1 MLFDLPVT
9 SRLPALA
16 ALACVAISGCATTTS
31 GAAMPAPRA
40 PLTTPEALPGL
51 LLAAPDVGAAM
62 SGDDVVVTREVTKP
76 WNDSMFFADR
86 NCLAVGG
93 AAQQDVYAD
102 TGWTAVHGQVLR
114 EPPTAT
120 AWSHYA
126 VQAVVLFP
134 TARAATDFFE
144 ASQQNWAGCSNRQ
157 LTYPQPIG
165 PEQVWSVGQIST
177 DHDVLAVSREEQS
190 PERWACQ
197 RALTVHGNV
206 AVDVEACSADGP
218 TSAAAAI
225 ARRIADRM
233 PAA

>member
-9 SRLPALA
+9 HRLPALA
-16 ALACVAISGCATTTS
+16 ALLCVALSGCTATTS
-31 GAAMPAPRA
+31 GTAMPAPRA

-51 LLAAPDVGAAM
+51 LLSAPDVGAAL
-62 SGDDVVVTREVTKP
+62 SGDDMVVTREVSKT
-76 WNDSMFFADR
+76 WNDSMFLADK

-114 EPPTAT
+114 EPPTA
-120 AWSHYA
+120 ASWSHYA

-134 TARAATDFFE
+134 TARAAADFFE
-144 ASQQNWAGCSNRQ
+144 ASQQSWAGCSNRE
-157 LTYPQPIG
+157 LSYPQPIG
-165 PEQVWSVGQIST
+165 PEQVWSVGQTST
-177 DHDVLAVSREEQS
+177 DRDVLAVSREERS
-190 PERWACQ
+190 PEQWACQ

-206 AVDVEACSADGP
+206 AVDIEACSADGP
-218 TSAAAAI
+218 TAAATAI
-225 ARRIADRM
+225 ARQIADRM

>member
-1 MLFDLPVT
+1 
-9 SRLPALA
+9 
-16 ALACVAISGCATTTS
+16 
-31 GAAMPAPRA
+31 
-40 PLTTPEALPGL
+40 
-51 LLAAPDVGAAM
+51 M

-134 TARAATDFFE
+134 TARAAIDFFE

-157 LTYPQPIG
+157 LTYP
-165 PEQVWSVGQIST
+165 
-177 DHDVLAVSREEQS
+177 S
-190 PERWACQ
+190 PSAPNRSGRWARSAPTTTSSRCRGRS
-197 RALTVHGNV
+197 RAPSG
-206 AVDVEACSADGP
+206 GP
-218 TSAAAAI
+218 ASG
-225 ARRIADRM
+225 
-233 PAA
+233 P